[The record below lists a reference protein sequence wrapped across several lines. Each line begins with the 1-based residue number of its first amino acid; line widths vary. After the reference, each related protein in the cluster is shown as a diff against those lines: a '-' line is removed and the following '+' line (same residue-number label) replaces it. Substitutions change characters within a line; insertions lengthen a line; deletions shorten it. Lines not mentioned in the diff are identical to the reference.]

1 MPENKL
7 LLQKLNQLIEVK
19 LLTLDLLKFFGS

>member
-1 MPENKL
+1 MPKNKL